1 MAYPYH
7 HSLGPNCP
15 STRLTTQQAQLVGIG
30 PRYNSSF
37 DTHGIGR
44 HQGQTCPHRIRFD
57 AEASTPGTELFQA
70 AQDRGGIC
78 NDELWL
84 RINELRRRAAV
95 WDGNDG
101 YGIRLQD
108 QWDCIMD
115 RIMNAAPW
123 EEACGPYGLRPKV
136 YGVRPR
142 PGFEPGVGPGGGG
155 GGRGAAV

>member
-7 HSLGPNCP
+7 HPLGPNCP
-15 STRLTTQQAQLVGIG
+15 STRLGTQQAQLVGIG
-30 PRYNSSF
+30 RRYNSSL

-57 AEASTPGTELFQA
+57 AEASTPGTELYQA
-70 AQDRGGIC
+70 AQERGGIC

-101 YGIRLQD
+101 YGIRFPD
-108 QWDCIMD
+108 QWDHIMD

-123 EEACGPYGLRPKV
+123 EEACGPYGLKPKV
-136 YGVRPR
+136 DPR
-142 PGFEPGVGPGGGG
+142 FGFGPGFGRGGR
-155 GGRGAAV
+155 GRGAA